1 MLRSQLT
8 LQLKQALQ
16 QKLAKELEDFYNI
29 IKYESE
35 KRLAEVEKQMRH
47 DSLLTK
53 NLTADFSKLK
63 DDHARTK
70 KQVSNL
76 ISISDDQ
83 QELIEGL
90 NEFSLEVKQYID
102 QKRESGIH
110 SSSAKK
116 PMRQPVVMPMPIE
129 RASPLGKGAEDT

>member
-1 MLRSQLT
+1 M
-8 LQLKQALQ
+8 
-16 QKLAKELEDFYNI
+16 
-29 IKYESE
+29 
-35 KRLAEVEKQMRH
+35 
-47 DSLLTK
+47 
-53 NLTADFSKLK
+53 ADLSKLR

-102 QKRESGIH
+102 QKRESGGH
-110 SSSAKK
+110 SSGAKK
-116 PMRQPVVMPMPIE
+116 PIRQPVVMPIPNE
-129 RASPLGKGAEDT
+129 RASPLGKGAEDASFIG

>member
-1 MLRSQLT
+1 
-8 LQLKQALQ
+8 
-16 QKLAKELEDFYNI
+16 
-29 IKYESE
+29 
-35 KRLAEVEKQMRH
+35 MRH
-47 DSLLTK
+47 DSLATK

-90 NEFSLEVKQYID
+90 NEFSL
-102 QKRESGIH
+102 
-110 SSSAKK
+110 
-116 PMRQPVVMPMPIE
+116 
-129 RASPLGKGAEDT
+129 

>member
-1 MLRSQLT
+1 
-8 LQLKQALQ
+8 
-16 QKLAKELEDFYNI
+16 LAKELEDFYNI

-35 KRLAEVEKQMRH
+35 KRLAEVEKQMRNGT
-47 DSLLTK
+47 LGTK
-53 NLTADFSKLK
+53 NLTADFSKLR
-63 DDHARTK
+63 DDLARTK

-102 QKRESGIH
+102 QKRESGI
-110 SSSAKK
+110 
-116 PMRQPVVMPMPIE
+116 Q
-129 RASPLGKGAEDT
+129 

>member
-1 MLRSQLT
+1 
-8 LQLKQALQ
+8 
-16 QKLAKELEDFYNI
+16 
-29 IKYESE
+29 
-35 KRLAEVEKQMRH
+35 MRH
-47 DSLLTK
+47 DSLATK

-90 NEFSLEVKQYID
+90 NEFSLEVKEYID

-116 PMRQPVVMPMPIE
+116 PIRQPVVMPMPND